1 MAELFFGDTLK
12 GITSGLAVI
21 LLLYLWGT
29 VAYGRRVQAWG
40 WRLVPAVIVG
50 TALSALSATRDGFM
64 AQGALFAPDGFVS
77 LACAIAGVAVYLL
90 AIAAL
95 VVRKQGFRKTA
106 FILTA
111 ALLSAQIA
119 LVEGARILLWSG
131 GLS

>member
-1 MAELFFGDTLK
+1 MAELFFGDILK
-12 GITSGLAVI
+12 GITSGLAVL

-29 VAYGRRVQAWG
+29 LLYGRRVQAWG
-40 WRLVPAVIVG
+40 RRLVPAVVVG

-77 LACAIAGVAVYLL
+77 LACVIAGVAAYLL

-106 FILTA
+106 FVLTA

-119 LVEGARILLWSG
+119 LVEGARILLWRG

>member
-1 MAELFFGDTLK
+1 MAGQFFGDTLK
-12 GITSGLAVI
+12 GITSGLAVV

-29 VAYGRRVQAWG
+29 VAYGRKTQAWG
-40 WRLVPAVIVG
+40 RRLVPAVVIG

-95 VVRKQGFRKTA
+95 VVRTQGFRKTA
-106 FILTA
+106 FVLTA
-111 ALLSAQIA
+111 ALLSA
-119 LVEGARILLWSG
+119 
-131 GLS
+131 

>member
-1 MAELFFGDTLK
+1 MLMVAPWVFALKAPTLK
-12 GITSGLAVI
+12 TLTETSAI
-21 LLLYLWGT
+21 S
-29 VAYGRRVQAWG
+29 QI
-40 WRLVPAVIVG
+40 VPELTPEPG
-50 TALSALSATRDGFM
+50 E
-64 AQGALFAPDGFVS
+64 
-77 LACAIAGVAVYLL
+77 
-90 AIAAL
+90 L

>member
-1 MAELFFGDTLK
+1 MAELFFGDTRK
-12 GITSGLAVI
+12 GITSCLALM

-29 VAYGRRVQAWG
+29 VAYGRKVQAWG
-40 WRLVPAVIVG
+40 RRLVPAVVVG

-77 LACAIAGVAVYLL
+77 LACAIAGVVAYLL

-106 FILTA
+106 FVLTA

>member
-1 MAELFFGDTLK
+1 MAELFFGDMLK

-29 VAYGRRVQAWG
+29 VVYGRKMQAWG
-40 WRLVPAVIVG
+40 RRLVPAVIVG

-90 AIAAL
+90 AIAAV

-106 FILTA
+106 FVLTA
-111 ALLSAQIA
+111 ALLSVQIA
-119 LVEGARILLWSG
+119 LVEGARILLWRG